1 MFNTVTTAAGPGGS
15 LSPTY
20 QLSIDEI
27 DTHPFATLL
36 THQHGI
42 ALEKT
47 AGIEFGF
54 HTTGEQSFLSGSEV
68 TGTVR
73 IITPQPR
80 NSKLELDD
88 AHPLYEAEVSPLVD
102 RFRESEPQ
110 IAAAQSVTVD
120 AARSGRTTLPLK
132 TNSTPRSG
140 RLGNVVTALRNCEN
154 EVYVQVLVIPCSGAV
169 GKLLS
174 GEGKDKYADPHPE
187 PAPSDYVALGI
198 LVAGKPTGDGAVKA
212 DVANVTDAIAPPTQT
227 SHPHTLKRI
236 NRDPTRAATLLTTPE
251 LRPTP
256 TRLWWFTT
264 NLSKRVVPWSA
275 TLQRYSPL
283 HLGIPPKLII
293 TPTESHWYLGESP
306 E

>member
-1 MFNTVTTAAGPGGS
+1 MFNTVTTAADPDES

-20 QLSIDEI
+20 QLNIDEI
-27 DTHPFATLL
+27 DTHSFATLL

-54 HTTGEQSFLSGSEV
+54 HTTGEQSFSSGSEV

-80 NSKLELDD
+80 SSKLTLDD
-88 AHPLYEAEVSPLVD
+88 AHPLYETEVSPLGKP
-102 RFRESEPQ
+102 FCESEPQ

-120 AARSGRTTLPLK
+120 AARSGRTTLPLN

-187 PAPSDYVALGI
+187 PAPSEYVALGI
-198 LVAGKPTGDGAVKA
+198 LVAGKPTGDGAVTT
-212 DVANVTDAIAPPTQT
+212 DVANVTDAISPPTQN
-227 SHPHTLKRI
+227 HPHTLKRI

-251 LRPTP
+251 LRPSP
-256 TRLWWFTT
+256 TRLWWLTT
-264 NLSKRVVPWSA
+264 SLSKRVVPWSA
-275 TLQRYSPL
+275 TLQRFSPL
-283 HLGIPPKLII
+283 HLGTPPKPII
-293 TPTESHWYLGESP
+293 TPAESHWYLGESP